1 VRWQWVNPY
10 TGIQHKNVLMG
21 AGATNYPFFL
31 DRMTLNDDTALLW
44 TGSEWSE
51 VPDDEYAD
59 REALHKSRSARAKK
73 YSIAAKDGG
82 HLTPPKDYPTNES
95 AYGDPVNY
103 TYPADEERARPAL
116 TYFNQAKN
124 REAGGYSTA
133 EWAVIGKRLAKLIT
147 KALPASYAYKDG
159 RIQRREQ
166 SMQASEELQE
176 QQDYQTDDIQEEETM
191 SDRMKE
197 RLDEFAAMQ
206 EEAKASLEQTQA
218 DLTTATAEIQEL
230 KAQLAAL
237 EPAPV
242 EEEGDVDES
251 PEESADGETE
261 DYAEKLAAMEED
273 FTARLDVERKAR
285 EKAEEAFTE
294 ERNTRRLAEFT
305 ETAKT
310 WTFASEV
317 EQFAEDLMA
326 IEDHDPELYGRMVTR
341 FNAINEQV
349 ASGELFA
356 QHSVAGGE
364 AEETDP
370 FEREIERVRKER
382 FSEKSY
388 PEGFT
393 AAMDIVASE
402 NPDLARRYA
411 ERH

>member
-1 VRWQWVNPY
+1 
-10 TGIQHKNVLMG
+10 
-21 AGATNYPFFL
+21 
-31 DRMTLNDDTALLW
+31 
-44 TGSEWSE
+44 
-51 VPDDEYAD
+51 
-59 REALHKSRSARAKK
+59 
-73 YSIAAKDGG
+73 
-82 HLTPPKDYPTNES
+82 
-95 AYGDPVNY
+95 
-103 TYPADEERARPAL
+103 
-116 TYFNQAKN
+116 
-124 REAGGYSTA
+124 
-133 EWAVIGKRLAKLIT
+133 
-147 KALPASYAYKDG
+147 
-159 RIQRREQ
+159 
-166 SMQASEELQE
+166 
-176 QQDYQTDDIQEEETM
+176 
-191 SDRMKE
+191 
-197 RLDEFAAMQ
+197 LDEFAAMQ

-370 FEREIERVRKER
+370 FEREVERVRKER